1 MPYPL
6 SNRRRDPRPPAQ
18 TMYWPPVPADL
29 LEQID
34 NYSPDDW
41 ETPDPVVQLVPPL
54 DQMHGI
60 TPAGRIS
67 VEAAQEELD
76 WERQA
81 CDAVAAVAHDEDE
94 FELVI
99 DAIESYD
106 VEEPS
111 LRPAQLA
118 VVEEY
123 DPLSHASIVPS
134 ELGVAALVLALNT
147 LGLHTRGSCRGHP
160 DGWSDAPVVYF
171 AATFDGVRRLAPLVK
186 EIGGGFVINSDHPT
200 YLAVETPSIAHG
212 LDLAERVIAEV
223 RAQPAEDTRRR

>member
-1 MPYPL
+1 MPYPV
-6 SNRRRDPRPPAQ
+6 SDRRHDPQPPAQ
-18 TMYWPPVPADL
+18 TMYWPPVPSDL

-41 ETPDPVVQLVPPL
+41 ETPDPVAQLVPPL
-54 DQMHGI
+54 DQMHDI
-60 TPAGRIS
+60 TLAGRIS
-67 VEAAQEELD
+67 VDAAQEELD

-99 DAIESYD
+99 GAIESYD

-111 LRPAQLA
+111 LNAAQLA
-118 VVEEY
+118 VVEAH
-123 DPLSHASIVPS
+123 DPLSHAPIVPS
-134 ELGVAALVLALNT
+134 ELGVTALVLALNT

-171 AATFDGVRRLAPLVK
+171 AATIDGVRTLAPLVE
-186 EIGGGFVINSDHPT
+186 EIGGGFSIHPDHPT
-200 YLAVETPSIAHG
+200 YLAVEAPSIAHG

-223 RAQPAEDTRRR
+223 RAQPTEDIRGR